1 MASKVTSA
9 AVSGSASSVQA
20 SEPQPSSNS
29 PGGDLAPGSEAGLAL
44 RSVRDLTSLVRVE
57 RVRMRQPGAII
68 LTGPSSCGKGE
79 VAAALCRIMS
89 IRPEAHL
96 SMGEI
101 LRSTFTR
108 AASDADYALLLKQRY
123 DISRDNNIFDCV
135 DSSPELTRKVLSY
148 EKQLSSYFNRSDM
161 GRVTSQLEWLEFCTM
176 NGLLV
181 PNRWTQDFIA
191 AHIEHAQGQ
200 RLETFILDGYPR
212 TVAAARHLLT
222 FLRRLQVPVLKVLHM
237 SISRQEM
244 IARAQGRGRADDD
257 EASLLSRFQFY
268 IENVQ
273 PSVDFMKM
281 ELGSEAIALI
291 DAHQPVYRM
300 HGDERVLDLRAS
312 IANVVTS
319 ALRALGVP
327 RVVLKDLVEDYLVQG

>member
-1 MASKVTSA
+1 MSQTNTST
-9 AVSGSASSVQA
+9 S
-20 SEPQPSSNS
+20 
-29 PGGDLAPGSEAGLAL
+29 GDLRAFN
-44 RSVRDLTSLVRVE
+44 SLVRVE
-57 RVRMRQPGAII
+57 KVRMRSPGAII

-79 VAAALCRIMS
+79 VASALCRIMS

-108 AASDADYALLLKQRY
+108 AANDPEYAMLLKQRY
-123 DISRDNNIFDCV
+123 DISADNNIFDCI
-135 DSSPELTRKVLSY
+135 DSSPDLTRKVLSY
-148 EKQLSSYFNRSDM
+148 EQQLRAYLKRDNVATR
-161 GRVTSQLEWLEFCTM
+161 TSQLEWLEFCTM

-191 AHIEHAQGQ
+191 AHIEHAHSQ

-212 TVAAARHLLT
+212 TVAAARHLLA
-222 FLRRLQVPVLKVLHM
+222 FLRRLDIPVLKVLHM

-244 IARAQGRGRADDD
+244 IARAQVRGRADDD

-273 PSVDFMKM
+273 PSVDFMKV
-281 ELGSEAIALI
+281 ELGADAIALI
-291 DAHQPVYRM
+291 DAHQPVYHVR
-300 HGDERVLDLRAS
+300 GDERVLDLRSS

-319 ALRALGVP
+319 ALRSLGVP

>member
-1 MASKVTSA
+1 MKQAPESDTKQKL
-9 AVSGSASSVQA
+9 GSAGSSAIGRNPDTAEAPRAVR
-20 SEPQPSSNS
+20 E
-29 PGGDLAPGSEAGLAL
+29 LA
-44 RSVRDLTSLVRVE
+44 SLVRVE

-108 AASDADYALLLKQRY
+108 AASDRDYALLLKQRY
-123 DISRDNNIFDCV
+123 DISKDNNIFDCV
-135 DSSPELTRKVLSY
+135 DTTPELTKKVRSY
-148 EKQLSSYFNRSDM
+148 EKQLKSYFNRDNVDQ
-161 GRVTSQLEWLEFCTM
+161 VTSQLEWLEFCTM

-191 AHIEHAQGQ
+191 AHIEHAQSQ

-212 TVAAARHLLT
+212 TVAAATHLLS
-222 FLRRLQVPVLKVLHM
+222 FLKRLGIPVLKVLHM

-257 EASLLSRFQFY
+257 ETSLLSRFQFY

-273 PSVDFMKM
+273 PSVDYMKM
-281 ELGSEAIALI
+281 ELGSEVIALI
-291 DAHQPVYRM
+291 DAHQPVY
-300 HGDERVLDLRAS
+300 HVSGQDRVLDLRTS

-319 ALRALGVP
+319 ALRSLGVP
-327 RVVLKDLVEDYLVQG
+327 RVVLRDLIEDDLAHE